1 MGGIDFTF
9 DLWGVYLCDIMI
21 PYILKFLAIWF
32 ACLFKFIA
40 GPVLGSAASYSLVE
54 IMFVTVGGMMTSVFF
69 VTYLGEWF
77 KSNWTL
83 KISEKKITKRKRT
96 IVRTWRKFG
105 PAGIAALTP
114 LILTPIGGTIILTA
128 FNVKKSKILGY
139 MLISSLI
146 WALLFGA
153 SINWILSIPFFDHLL
168 R

>member
-1 MGGIDFTF
+1 MGRADFTSG
-9 DLWGVYLCDIMI
+9 LWGLYLCHIMI
-21 PYILKFLAIWF
+21 PYLLKFLGIWF

-40 GPVLGSAASYSLVE
+40 GPVLGSAANYSLME
-54 IMFVTVGGMMTSVFF
+54 IVAVTVGGMMTSVIF

-83 KISEKKITKRKRT
+83 KVSEKKFTKRKRT
-96 IVRTWRKFG
+96 IVKTWKKFG

-114 LILTPIGGTIILTA
+114 AILTPIGGTIILTA
-128 FNVKKSKILGY
+128 FNVKKSKILIY
-139 MLISSLI
+139 MLISSVI
-146 WALLFGA
+146 WALFLGS

>member
-1 MGGIDFTF
+1 MIT
-9 DLWGVYLCDIMI
+9 YL
-21 PYILKFLAIWF
+21 LKFLAIWF

-40 GPVLGSAASYSLVE
+40 GPVLGSAANYSLPE
-54 IMFVTVGGMMTSVFF
+54 IMLVTVGGMMTSVFF

-83 KISEKKITKRKRT
+83 KVTEKKITKRKRT
-96 IVRTWRKFG
+96 IVKTWKKFG

-114 LILTPIGGTIILTA
+114 VILTPIGGTIILTA
-128 FNVKKSKILGY
+128 FNVNKAKIFTY

-146 WALLFGA
+146 WAFLFGI
-153 SINWILSIPFFDHLL
+153 SINWILSIPFFEQLL